1 MDCMGRMSSEIFKL
15 AENLLAARRVGEA
28 LRLYEEAER
37 LGFEPDLCAAGR
49 WNCHMLR
56 GDFLLAWR
64 ESEAI
69 ARRGKPDPHRFWD
82 GRPLD
87 GRHVILRCLHGLGD
101 TIQFIRY
108 APWIRKRAR
117 SLTIEAQP
125 LLKTLI
131 AHSDLADGVMTW
143 GEPEPFWDQQ
153 VEVVELPRIFQ
164 ATLDSI
170 PAEVPY
176 LRAPAPASLPGRQQ
190 ARLCVGI
197 VWASSEYNPARS
209 IPLGLMARLFSVP
222 QVSFFSLQAGPR
234 RQELEPWR
242 ERVQNLYEEDACVLA
257 TARNIQALDL
267 VITVDTMVAHLAGAL
282 ARPVWTLLPFASDW
296 RWMLDRE
303 DSPWYPTMRLFRQ
316 ARPGDWEGV
325 MERVAW
331 ELRALSLRADR
342 EHPEGVPLEPRKS
355 SPA

>member
-1 MDCMGRMSSEIFKL
+1 MEWERMSSEIFKL
-15 AENLLAARRVGEA
+15 AENLLAARQVKEA
-28 LRLYEEAER
+28 LRLFDEAER
-37 LGFEPDLCAAGR
+37 MGFDPDLCAAAR
-49 WNCHMLR
+49 WNCHMLL
-56 GDFLLAWR
+56 GDFARAWR

-87 GRHVILRCLHGLGD
+87 GRNVILRCLHGLGD

-108 APWIRKRAR
+108 APWIRQRAR
-117 SLTIEAQP
+117 SLIVEAQP
-125 LLKTLI
+125 LLKALI
-131 AHSDLADGVMTW
+131 AHSDLADYVMTW

-176 LRAPAPASLPGRQQ
+176 LRAPASVLLSAGQQ

-197 VWASSEYNPARS
+197 VWASSDYNPARS
-209 IPLGLMARLFSVP
+209 IPLALMARLFSVP
-222 QVSFFSLQAGPR
+222 RVRFFSLQAGPR

-242 ERVQNLYEEDACVLA
+242 ERVQNLYDEHACVLA
-257 TARNIQALDL
+257 TARNVQALDL
-267 VITVDTMVAHLAGAL
+267 VITVDTMMAHLAGAL
-282 ARPVWTLLPFASDW
+282 GRPVWTLLPFASDW
-296 RWMLDRE
+296 RWMLERE

-316 ARPGDWEGV
+316 TRPGDWEGV
-325 MERVAW
+325 VERVAR
-331 ELRALSLRADR
+331 ELRVLSLRAD
-342 EHPEGVPLEPRKS
+342 
-355 SPA
+355 